1 MNARPKI
8 GITGHMNKD
17 SNSTGITT
25 NYMEAI
31 YACGGFPLLL
41 PILSD
46 DQLWREAAQELDGF
60 LFSGGADVN
69 PRLYGE
75 EIYPFCAE
83 ILPAR
88 DEMELE
94 LLKAVLP
101 SEKPILGICRGIQL
115 LNVGMGGTLYQDIY
129 AQPAQTFSQQHYQ
142 KLPHHL
148 PVHDVSIDRDSLLYQ
163 IVQTEKLPVN
173 SLHHQSVK
181 VCAPSLTVTARTA
194 SGVIEAVEKKD
205 HPFFL
210 GLQWHPERMWHADT
224 NAKVVFDAFVRAC
237 RGN

>member
-1 MNARPKI
+1 MKLRPKI
-8 GITGHMNKD
+8 GITGHVNKD
-17 SNSTGITT
+17 SNSTSITT
-25 NYMEAI
+25 NYMDAI

-41 PILSD
+41 PIVD
-46 DQLWREAAQELDGF
+46 DVNLWQEAARDLDGF

-75 EIYPFCAE
+75 EIHNFCAE

-88 DEMELE
+88 DEMELS

-101 SEKPILGICRGIQL
+101 TRKPILGICRGIQL
-115 LNVGMGGTLYQDIY
+115 LNVGMGGTLYQDIFE
-129 AQPAQTFSQQHYQ
+129 QLAQTFPQQHNQ
-142 KLPHHL
+142 RLPHHL
-148 PVHDVSIDRDSLLYQ
+148 PTHDVIISPDNLLYQ
-163 IVQTEKLPVN
+163 IVKTEKLPVN

-181 VCAPSLTVTARTA
+181 DCAPTLTVTAKTA

-210 GLQWHPERMWHADT
+210 GLQWHPERMWHADHF
-224 NAKVVFDAFVRAC
+224 AKDVFDAFVGAC
-237 RGN
+237 RSN